1 MQDCFPAWVYWLKEM
16 KSMKR
21 WFWLLAVA
29 LTLISCEKESTDPTD
44 PFEAFL
50 SKPSY
55 SPKPGKI
62 WDFMPTEFHFV
73 VTDAQGNNLFDEST
87 PDNWL
92 SKPFSATFEGQ
103 KFLWP
108 STATKH
114 YLAILKGF
122 YIYPKSY
129 TQSAEV
135 LLRFGELDST
145 KKWDTDLIVTWP
157 DGSRDVIRVQHAF
170 RWDISGDPEIYTGF
184 KVNGVP
190 IEGTLI
196 RLTK

>member
-1 MQDCFPAWVYWLKEM
+1 
-16 KSMKR
+16 MKR

-50 SKPSY
+50 NKPSY
-55 SPKPGKI
+55 SPKPGMI
-62 WDFMPTEFHFV
+62 WDIYPVEFLFV
-73 VTDAQGNNLFDEST
+73 VTDARGNDLFDEST

-170 RWDISGDPEIYTGF
+170 RWDISGDPESYTGF

-190 IEGTLI
+190 IEGRLI